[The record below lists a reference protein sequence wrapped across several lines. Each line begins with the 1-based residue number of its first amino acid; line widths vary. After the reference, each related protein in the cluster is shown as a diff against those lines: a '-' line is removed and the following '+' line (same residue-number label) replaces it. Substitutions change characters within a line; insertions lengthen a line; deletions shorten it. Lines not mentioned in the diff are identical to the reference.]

1 MDLPRIVTILIVATV
16 TVMGMLL
23 TNVGTSPNLLHLL
36 QLLPLLRVL
45 LLQLL
50 QLLLL
55 ATLQDLPSPYLQLTL
70 RQLSTMSLLV
80 LVIHL
85 PLSSL
90 FCQVNLPLGFL
101 TPPAAII

>member
-1 MDLPRIVTILIVATV
+1 VDLPRIVTILIVA
-16 TVMGMLL
+16 VMGILL

-50 QLLLL
+50 QLLPL
-55 ATLQDLPSPYLQLTL
+55 ATLQDLPSPYLHLTL
-70 RQLSTMSLLV
+70 RQLSTMSSLV

-85 PLSSL
+85 PLSSP
-90 FCQVNLPLGFL
+90 FCHVNLPLGFL
-101 TPPAAII
+101 TPPVAII